1 MVKRSLV
8 RVKIW
13 SLLGTF
19 FTCAGFIKFGHLS
32 ETVENV
38 VLGIAVI
45 SPILLYTVRCERCK
59 RAELSFGFSG
69 PSKSFGDLLVP
80 PDKCPNCG
88 FERI

>member
-1 MVKRSLV
+1 MPEELGWVDVDALRKHMVKRSLV

-45 SPILLYTVRCERCK
+45 SPI
-59 RAELSFGFSG
+59 
-69 PSKSFGDLLVP
+69 
-80 PDKCPNCG
+80 
-88 FERI
+88 